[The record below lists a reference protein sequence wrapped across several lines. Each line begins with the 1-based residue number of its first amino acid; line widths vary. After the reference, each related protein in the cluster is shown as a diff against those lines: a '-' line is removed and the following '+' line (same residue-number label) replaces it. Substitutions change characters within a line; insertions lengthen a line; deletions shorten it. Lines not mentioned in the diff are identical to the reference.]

1 MEWQDNMMYVTI
13 DGLIRMLNSQEEYI
27 INVSLQ
33 DGGKDD

>member
-1 MEWQDNMMYVTI
+1 MYVTI
-13 DGLIRMLNSQEEYI
+13 YELIRMLNSQEEYI

>member
-1 MEWQDNMMYVTI
+1 MYVTI
-13 DGLIRMLNSQEEYI
+13 DELIRMLNSQEEYI

>member
-1 MEWQDNMMYVTI
+1 MEWQENMMYATI
-13 DGLIRMLNSQEEYI
+13 DELIRMLNSQEEYI

>member
-1 MEWQDNMMYVTI
+1 MMYVTI
-13 DGLIRMLNSQEEYI
+13 DELIRMLNSQEEYI

>member
-1 MEWQDNMMYVTI
+1 MEWQDNMMYATI
-13 DGLIRMLNSQEEYI
+13 DELIRMLNSQEEYI

>member
-1 MEWQDNMMYVTI
+1 MMYATI
-13 DGLIRMLNSQEEYI
+13 DELIRMLNSQEEYI

>member
-13 DGLIRMLNSQEEYI
+13 DELIRMLNSQEEYI

>member
-1 MEWQDNMMYVTI
+1 MYATI
-13 DGLIRMLNSQEEYI
+13 DELIRMLNSQEEYI